1 MESFAP
7 RARPRSRAWI
17 GPAALAALATFVS
30 IGCVEPTPIEDQGMP
45 GVAGPPQRTSTV
57 SSTYRYRGSGD
68 QVFVLNPGGE
78 ILEDTPLTL
87 ELGDASAD
95 VYVIATNTGIHHA
108 DPHLERLDIRD
119 AQAKGRRA
127 AATEEE
133 YEPAP
138 RTWESQPVAERAWV
152 TEFNNN
158 PPLSSRSASRSGRL
172 QAQSQGGV
180 AEGDRFTFIDRD
192 DDDNR
197 VEIPATA
204 RKVVT
209 DGTRTAA
216 VWVGDRDWWTRCG
229 TAEKCVTQEMVDAV
243 AERFLR
249 AGAGNDIYDWV
260 TAVFGA
266 PWGPHPYSDMIPP
279 EAAGEI
285 HILFFDIDDDGIPRP
300 GQVRTIGFFLSLN
313 NFLRDPDHPVPVL
326 ARLSPLSNER
336 LIFFMDSPYL
346 ASRTGPTW
354 EVTDGRPSVII
365 GTLAHEFQHMI
376 NFYQKLI
383 LRDGSSATWL
393 NEMASEVAEDL
404 IADKLM
410 IDGPRGVDYDDAT
423 AGEPDNL
430 RGRLPE
436 YNFFNDIRVTSWEG
450 DIANYSIN
458 YALGAYLARTYGAEV
473 FSRIVQSDAYG
484 VEAIEGALDGMGRD
498 VSFGDIMANWAAATL
513 LSDNTAAPAPYR
525 YNSGTWST
533 SSAGGNEYRLGSI
546 DLFNYAWVPPG
557 VSLEGTGPNLL
568 RRLAFFGP
576 YLHSLRTFNG
586 RTQPPH
592 SNMYATIGRAT
603 GTVRLSVSALG
614 DNRITVVV
622 KE

>member
-260 TAVFGA
+260 TGVFGA

-300 GQVRTIGFFLSLN
+300 GQVRTVGFFLSPEQL
-313 NFLRDPDHPVPVL
+313 P
-326 ARLSPLSNER
+326 ARP
-336 LIFFMDSPYL
+336 
-346 ASRTGPTW
+346 
-354 EVTDGRPSVII
+354 RPS
-365 GTLAHEFQHMI
+365 
-376 NFYQKLI
+376 
-383 LRDGSSATWL
+383 R
-393 NEMASEVAEDL
+393 
-404 IADKLM
+404 
-410 IDGPRGVDYDDAT
+410 
-423 AGEPDNL
+423 
-430 RGRLPE
+430 
-436 YNFFNDIRVTSWEG
+436 
-450 DIANYSIN
+450 
-458 YALGAYLARTYGAEV
+458 
-473 FSRIVQSDAYG
+473 SRCSHA
-484 VEAIEGALDGMGRD
+484 
-498 VSFGDIMANWAAATL
+498 
-513 LSDNTAAPAPYR
+513 
-525 YNSGTWST
+525 
-533 SSAGGNEYRLGSI
+533 
-546 DLFNYAWVPPG
+546 
-557 VSLEGTGPNLL
+557 
-568 RRLAFFGP
+568 
-576 YLHSLRTFNG
+576 
-586 RTQPPH
+586 
-592 SNMYATIGRAT
+592 
-603 GTVRLSVSALG
+603 
-614 DNRITVVV
+614 
-622 KE
+622 